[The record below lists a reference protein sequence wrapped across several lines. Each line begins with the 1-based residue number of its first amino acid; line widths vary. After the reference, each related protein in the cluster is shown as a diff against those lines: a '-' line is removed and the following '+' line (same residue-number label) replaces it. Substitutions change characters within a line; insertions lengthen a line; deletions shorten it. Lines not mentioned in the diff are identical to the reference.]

1 MREERNYFVY
11 ISTNKTHR
19 VLYTGV
25 TNDLINRDDQHKRKI
40 NKNIFTAK
48 YNVNKV
54 VYYEIYGEICIAIA
68 REKEIKGWKRE
79 KKLDLIRK
87 ENPAWKDLTKE
98 FWD

>member
-40 NKNIFTAK
+40 NKNSFTAK

-54 VYYEIYGEICIAIA
+54 VYYEIYGEIYIAIA